1 MSKEFQILVVLL
13 FFTLFSQ
20 AYTHALNSPCI
31 NPDGESGQCV
41 FLRECQPLLT
51 IYKKK
56 DVPYTESAFFYDSQC
71 RGKHNGKPLLCC
83 VSPRSDSGVLPAPG
97 ECGGNIRM
105 IGRIHGGAESDLGEF
120 PWIALLWFRKGDGGG
135 EFFNCGG
142 TLINNRYVLTAAHCL
157 EPRQDWTF
165 SGITLGDHN
174 ITNDGPDCDR
184 KSCADIPV
192 DVGFE
197 KVIFHEDY
205 IPSQE
210 GRFNDIA
217 LIRLDRSVGFSDYI
231 RPICLP
237 TEAGV
242 RASNNVGLE
251 TIAAGWGVTENDD
264 FSDVLRKVSLTVVD
278 QRKCAQLYRTKFR
291 LRNSQLCAGGQP
303 GKDTCLGD
311 SGGPLMRQVGNT
323 FYLYGIISFGPEKCG
338 TDGIAGVYT
347 NVVQYVDWIRRK
359 LE

>member
-1 MSKEFQILVVLL
+1 MFN
-13 FFTLFSQ
+13 FS
-20 AYTHALNSPCI
+20 
-31 NPDGESGQCV
+31 
-41 FLRECQPLLT
+41 
-51 IYKKK
+51 
-56 DVPYTESAFFYDSQC
+56 
-71 RGKHNGKPLLCC
+71 
-83 VSPRSDSGVLPAPG
+83 
-97 ECGGNIRM
+97 
-105 IGRIHGGAESDLGEF
+105 
-120 PWIALLWFRKGDGGG
+120 
-135 EFFNCGG
+135 
-142 TLINNRYVLTAAHCL
+142 
-157 EPRQDWTF
+157 

-251 TIAAGWGVTENDD
+251 TIAAGWGVTENGQYTLQISKSSITPNRERIFSDD

-278 QRKCAQLYRTKFR
+278 QRKCAQLYRKKFR

-303 GKDTCLGD
+303 GKDTCGGD